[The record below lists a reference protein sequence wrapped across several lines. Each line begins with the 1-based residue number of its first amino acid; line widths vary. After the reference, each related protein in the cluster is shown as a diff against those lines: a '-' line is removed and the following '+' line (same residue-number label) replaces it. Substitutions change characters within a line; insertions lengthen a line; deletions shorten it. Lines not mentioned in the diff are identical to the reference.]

1 MSHDSQYIDDG
12 VTVYDCVT
20 VVDGGKCQKFRR
32 LTFMEEGMWVHFDSH
47 LFTECGVDVLINIV
61 SSSGFAF

>member
-1 MSHDSQYIDDG
+1 MSDDSQYIDDG

-47 LFTECGVDVLINIV
+47 SIH
-61 SSSGFAF
+61 

>member
-12 VTVYDCVT
+12 VT

-47 LFTECGVDVLINIV
+47 LFTECGVDVLIDIV
-61 SSSGFAF
+61 